1 METKELLKKAEKLYS
16 AVIADC
22 LDTAG
27 YRNQCPD
34 PGIRPINRDSILMGR
49 VATLLTTDVFEIPEN
64 PYEMEIMAIDALQT
78 DEVLMVQCSAVQ
90 PSALWGG
97 LITNG
102 ALGRGARGVVVDGY
116 SRDCRE
122 ILALNFPVFCRGFT
136 PLDSKGRQ
144 EGILHNVPIQV
155 GGVLVKPGDFVYG
168 DIDGIVVVPSEV
180 EDKVIT
186 AAWEKVQGEDKVRDE
201 LRTGVS
207 VKDVFE
213 KYGIL

>member
-22 LDTAG
+22 LDAAG

-34 PGIRPINRDSILMGR
+34 PEIRPINRDSILMGR
-49 VATLLTTDVFEIPEN
+49 AATLVTSDVFEVPES
-64 PYEMEIMAIDALQT
+64 PYEMEIQAVDALRE
-78 DEVLMVQCSAVQ
+78 DEVLLVQCSAVQ
-90 PSALWGG
+90 PSAFWGG
-97 LITNG
+97 LLTN
-102 ALGRGARGVVVDGY
+102 AAVGRGARGVVVDGY

-122 ILALNFPVFCRGFT
+122 ILSLNFPVFCRGFS

-144 EGILHNVPIQV
+144 EGILHNVPIQL
-155 GGVLVKPGDFVYG
+155 GGVSVKPGDFVYG
-168 DIDGIVVVPSEV
+168 DIDGIVIVPSKV

-186 AAWEKVQGEDKVRDE
+186 AAWEKVQGESKVREE
-201 LRTGVS
+201 LRAGVS
-207 VKDVFE
+207 VKDVFA